1 MNIRTATSTVRV
13 GGECVGQHLERHL
26 PIELGV
32 PCAIHLPHPAFAYEG
47 GYVAVGDAGAD
58 G

>member
-13 GGECVGQHLERHL
+13 GGECVGQHLERHV

-32 PCAIHLPHPAFAYEG
+32 SCAIHLPHPIPPSPMR
-47 GYVAVGDAGAD
+47 AD
-58 G
+58 TS